1 MDIFGNGQALGGLAH
16 MFGNTDVHGRDNKA
30 NLQIQRETNAMNYL
44 MQQETNAQNYKI
56 WQEQKQ
62 NNLDMWHMENEYNS
76 ASAQRQRL
84 EDAGLNPYLMMN
96 GGSAGVAGSVDSAAP
111 PTMQSATMQSPN
123 LDNSYTLNK
132 FNSISSAV
140 QDISNKLYD
149 FRLQN
154 AQASKLESENLTND
168 LNNLFLADY
177 LKSRNKGAKANAS
190 SAESRAVADKV
201 ASEIAKETKQNVIDK
216 SNYETASARQGAF
229 LAEQLVIEKDL
240 DIEAK
245 QTLNKYLA
253 PQQALNLLKDL
264 SQISLMN
271 ADIQYKKAATSFTI
285 EQYLG
290 ARVDR
295 QIKEATKQSAI
306 DAIIS
311 QNGYTSLLY
320 GGSVFGMNKA
330 QIDLH
335 EGYKRL
341 KAPIFNTIG
350 FNGDAGFSIGGP
362 KGSKGNQKKKKT
374 KESIEVGV
382 GASGSQSRIDYY
394 DPNHGWDYYLPLG
407 SEFDDLF

>member
-1 MDIFGNGQALGGLAH
+1 MDMFGNGLALGGIAH
-16 MFGNTDVHGRDNKA
+16 MFGNSDVNGRDNKA

-44 MQQETNAQNYKI
+44 MQKETNAQNYKI

-62 NNLDMWHMENEYNS
+62 NNLDMWNLENEYNS

-96 GGSAGVAGSVDSAAP
+96 GGSAGVAGSVDSAPA

-149 FRLQN
+149 FRIQN

-168 LNNLFLADY
+168 LNNLFLTDY

-190 SAESRAVADKV
+190 SAESRAVVDKV
-201 ASEIAKETKQNVIDK
+201 ESEIAQETKQNVIEK
-216 SNYETASARQGAF
+216 SKYDTATARQGAY

-264 SQISLMN
+264 SQISLME
-271 ADIQYKKAATSFTI
+271 ADIDYKKAATSFTI

-290 ARVDR
+290 AKVDR
-295 QIKEATKQSAI
+295 EIKEATKQSAI
-306 DAIIS
+306 DAILAE
-311 QNGYTSLLY
+311 NGYKSDLF
-320 GGSVFGMNKA
+320 GGSVFGHSKASIELKNGFYDFHNKRKNSLTPIFHQLETGIGPFKA
-330 QIDLH
+330 TIG
-335 EGYKRL
+335 EGYQYN
-341 KAPIFNTIG
+341 PS
-350 FNGDAGFSIGGP
+350 D
-362 KGSKGNQKKKKT
+362 GSMQ
-374 KESIEVGV
+374 
-382 GASGSQSRIDYY
+382 
-394 DPNHGWDYYLPLG
+394 WFLP
-407 SEFDDLF
+407 

>member
-1 MDIFGNGQALGGLAH
+1 MW
-16 MFGNTDVHGRDNKA
+16 
-30 NLQIQRETNAMNYL
+30 NL
-44 MQQETNAQNYKI
+44 
-56 WQEQKQ
+56 
-62 NNLDMWHMENEYNS
+62 ENQYNS
-76 ASAQRQRL
+76 ASSQRDRL
-84 EDAGLNPYLMMN
+84 EQAGLNPYLMMN
-96 GGSAGVAGSVDSAAP
+96 GGNAGVAGSVDSATP

-123 LDNSYTLNK
+123 LDNTYSLNK

-149 FRLQN
+149 FRIQN

-177 LKSRNKGAKANAS
+177 LTSRNKGARADAKTK
-190 SAESRAVADKV
+190 ESRSVVEGVAAD
-201 ASEIAKETKQNVIDK
+201 IAEETKQNVIDK
-216 SNYETASARQGAF
+216 SNYETASARQGAY

-264 SQISLMN
+264 SQISLSQ
-271 ADIQYKKAATSFTI
+271 ADIEYKRAATSFTI

-290 ARVDR
+290 AKVDR
-295 QIKEATKQSAI
+295 EVKEQTKQSAI
-306 DAIIS
+306 DAINA
-311 QNGYTSLLY
+311 QNGYNSILY
-320 GGSVFGMNKA
+320 GGSVFGLNKA

-335 EGYKRL
+335 TGFKNL
-341 KAPIFNTIG
+341 SAPIFNTIG

-374 KESIEVGV
+374 KNSIEVGV
-382 GASGSQSRIDYY
+382 GASGSQSRIDSYN
-394 DPNHGWDYYLPLG
+394 PQSGWDYYLPLG